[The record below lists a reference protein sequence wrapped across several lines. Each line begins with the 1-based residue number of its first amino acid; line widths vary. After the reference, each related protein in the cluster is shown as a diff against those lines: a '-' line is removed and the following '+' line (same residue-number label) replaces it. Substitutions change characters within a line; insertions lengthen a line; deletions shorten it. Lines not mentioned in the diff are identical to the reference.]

1 MTLVVKQTRSANG
14 TTPRQRATLD
24 ALGLGRIG
32 KRVERADSDQLRGQL
47 RVVEHL
53 VEVENQG
60 ESPSR
65 SEAGEHA

>member
-1 MTLVVKQTRSANG
+1 MTSVVIKQTRSLNG
-14 TTPRQRATLD
+14 SKPNQRATLR

-53 VEVENQG
+53 VEVDDG
-60 ESPSR
+60 
-65 SEAGEHA
+65 